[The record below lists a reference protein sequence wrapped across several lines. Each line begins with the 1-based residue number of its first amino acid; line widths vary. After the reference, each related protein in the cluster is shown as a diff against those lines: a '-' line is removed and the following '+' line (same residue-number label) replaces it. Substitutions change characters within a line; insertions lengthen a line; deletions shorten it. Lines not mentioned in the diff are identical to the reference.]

1 MRAALL
7 LLAALAA
14 VLLAPPAAHAQALRR
29 APDLA
34 TSISDEAV
42 SVTSDYRGARLTVFG
57 VHWRR
62 GRAPS
67 DVVVVLRGPSETQVV
82 RRKRR
87 IAGLWINTDPV
98 RFRGVPSFFAL
109 ASTRPVGEFLDG
121 RTVTDL
127 GLDPGAL
134 ARLEGE
140 TPADTDSTSYR
151 RALVRL
157 KQAEGLYVLRA
168 QPLLL
173 EEDGAFKATFT
184 IPANAPVGVYGVD
197 VFLFRGGRL
206 VQRKPD
212 EIVISR
218 IGIEKTIY
226 NAAQRDPL
234 LYGLAAVALAL
245 ASGYAAAFAFQ
256 RR

>member
-1 MRAALL
+1 MMRRALL
-7 LLAALAA
+7 LLA
-14 VLLAPPAAHAQALRR
+14 LLAGALFAAPAHAQTR

-34 TSISDEAV
+34 TSV
-42 SVTSDYRGARLTVFG
+42 SEEEVAVTSDYRGARLTVFG

-62 GRAPS
+62 GRARS

-109 ASTRPVGEFLDG
+109 AATRPVGSFLDG
-121 RTVTDL
+121 RTVTSL

-157 KQAEGLYVLRA
+157 KQAEGLYIVRP
-168 QPLLL
+168 QPLEL
-173 EEDGAFKATFT
+173 EEDSAFKASFT
-184 IPANAPVGVYGVD
+184 IPANAPVGTYVVD
-197 VFLFRGGRL
+197 VCLFRGGRL
-206 VQRKPD
+206 VQRRTD
-212 EIVISR
+212 EVVIAR

-226 NAAQRDPL
+226 GAAQDWPL
-234 LYGLAAVALAL
+234 LYGLGAVVLAL
-245 ASGYAAAFAFQ
+245 GAGYAAAFAF
-256 RR
+256 RRR

>member
-1 MRAALL
+1 MIRPALFALCALGASLAGDARA
-7 LLAALAA
+7 
-14 VLLAPPAAHAQALRR
+14 QTR

-34 TSISDEAV
+34 TTISDEAV

-67 DVVVVLRGPSETQVV
+67 DVVVVLKGPSETEVV

-87 IAGLWINTDPV
+87 ILGLWINSDPV

-109 ASTRPVGEFLDG
+109 TSTRPVNQFLNG
-121 RTVTDL
+121 RTITDL

-134 ARLEGE
+134 ARLDGE
-140 TPADTDSTSYR
+140 TPADTDSTTYR

-157 KQAEGLYVLRA
+157 KRARGLFVV
-168 QPLLL
+168 QPRPLVL
-173 EEDGAFKATFT
+173 EEDGAFKAAFT
-184 IPANAPVGVYGVD
+184 IPANAPVGTYKVD
-197 VFLFRGGRL
+197 VYLFRSGRL
-206 VQRKPD
+206 VQRKPG
-212 EIVISR
+212 EVVISR

-226 NAAQRDPL
+226 TAAQQTPM
-234 LYGLAAVALAL
+234 LYGLAAVLLAL
-245 ASGYAAAFAFQ
+245 SSGYAAAFAF
-256 RR
+256 RRR

>member
-7 LLAALAA
+7 ALA
-14 VLLAPPAAHAQALRR
+14 LLLPGGEAAAQSR

-34 TSISDEAV
+34 TTLSDEAV

-62 GRAPS
+62 GRAAS
-67 DVVVVLRGPSETQVV
+67 DVVVVLRGPSETQIV

-98 RFRGVPSFFAL
+98 RFRGVPAYFGM
-109 ASTRPVGEFLDG
+109 ASTRQISTFLSA
-121 RTVTDL
+121 RTITEL

-140 TPADTDSTSYR
+140 TPADTDSATYR

-157 KQAEGLYVLRA
+157 KQAEGLYSARP
-168 QPLLL
+168 QPLVL
-173 EEDGAFKATFT
+173 EEDGAFKAAFQ
-184 IPANAPVGVYGVD
+184 IPANAPIGAYDVD
-197 VFLFRGGRL
+197 VYLFRGGRL
-206 VQRKPD
+206 VQRKPG
-212 EIVISR
+212 EVVIAR
-218 IGIEKTIY
+218 IGIEKQIY
-226 NAAQRDPL
+226 AAAQDRPL
-234 LYGLAAVALAL
+234 LYGFGAVALAL
-245 ASGYAAAFAFQ
+245 MSGYAAAFAFQ

>member
-1 MRAALL
+1 MRRQFI
-7 LLAALAA
+7 LLA
-14 VLLAPPAAHAQALRR
+14 VLILLVFGDHAGAQQR

-34 TSISDEAV
+34 TIISDDAV
-42 SVTSDYRGARLTVFG
+42 SVTSDYRGARRTVFG

-62 GRAPS
+62 GRARS
-67 DVVVVLRGPSETQVV
+67 DVVVVLKGPVETQVV

-87 IAGLWINTDPV
+87 IVGLWINTDPV
-98 RFRGVPSFFAL
+98 RFRSAPSFFAL
-109 ASTRPVGEFLDG
+109 ASTRPIGTFLEP

-140 TPADTDSTSYR
+140 TPSDTDSTTYR

-157 KQAEGLYVLRA
+157 KQAQGLYVLRA
-168 QPLLL
+168 QPLRL

-184 IPANAPVGVYGVD
+184 IPANAPVGTYDVD
-197 VFLFRGGRL
+197 VYLFRGGRL
-206 VQRKPD
+206 VQRRPD
-212 EIVISR
+212 QVVISR

-226 NAAQRDPL
+226 TAADQMPM
-234 LYGLAAVALAL
+234 LYGLGAVMLAL
-245 ASGYAAAFAFQ
+245 AAGYAASVAFQ

>member
-1 MRAALL
+1 MRRAILAALL
-7 LLAALAA
+7 GL
-14 VLLAPPAAHAQALRR
+14 VLWGAGAAHAQRAG

-34 TSISDEAV
+34 TTISDEAV
-42 SVTSDYRGARLTVFG
+42 AVTSEYRGARLTIFG

-62 GRAPS
+62 GRAAS
-67 DVVVVLRGPSETQVV
+67 DVVVVLKGPSETQVV

-87 IAGLWINTDPV
+87 IMGLWINTDPV

-109 ASTRPVGEFLDG
+109 ASTRPVNTFLAG

-157 KQAEGLYVLRA
+157 KQAEGLYIVRP

-184 IPANAPVGVYGVD
+184 IPANAPVGAYSVD
-197 VFLFRGGRL
+197 VYLFRGGRL
-206 VQRKPD
+206 VNRKPG
-212 EIVISR
+212 EVVISR
-218 IGIEKTIY
+218 IGIEKTIWT
-226 NAAQRDPL
+226 AAQKSPL
-234 LYGLAAVALAL
+234 FYGLSAVILAL
-245 ASGYAAAFAFQ
+245 GSGYAAAFFF
-256 RR
+256 RRR